1 MSVKPKYS
9 VIIPAKNGMPY
20 LKYCLLS
27 ALASDSLDLE
37 VIVSLDGSLDESE
50 KFLSEIQDSRLRII
64 RPAPGLSM
72 SEHWDFAQLQ
82 AAGDWQLFVGQDD
95 LLMNGYTDAFES
107 LTKIAADRNIDI
119 VVARRAYIAWPP
131 LGNAKL
137 KALQYWES
145 GDIQTRNSNEF
156 AAKALLSKISYHEGP
171 QMYTTTLV
179 SEKLI
184 SKIRESN
191 GGRLVLGH
199 PQDAYLAAS
208 LLKESRDFLFSGRPF
223 SLVGSS
229 VKSAGLAIISMK
241 ADSEVSELANEY
253 LGSVTNSRDLSYKSS
268 VDFKHAVNS
277 RYFIDAL
284 AQVWPE
290 ILKTKKLR
298 NPFFRICMDSLAWS
312 IFVKNRKPGIVASE
326 MFYFPGLNWAKRIV
340 GVFFISGEIISSL
353 LRSLAASVLS
363 KIQYPKMSFTSI
375 NFVEDHDQLF
385 KLAMALRVSRAQAGE

>member
-20 LKYCLLS
+20 LKYCLFS
-27 ALASDSLDLE
+27 ALASDSLHLE

-95 LLMNGYTDAFES
+95 LLMNGYMDAFES
-107 LTKIAADRNIDI
+107 LTKIAADRHIDI

-145 GDIQTRNSNEF
+145 GDIETRNSNEF

-284 AQVWPE
+284 AHVWPE

-340 GVFFISGEIISSL
+340 GVFFISGEIILSL

-363 KIQYPKMSFTSI
+363 KIQYPKMNFTSI

>member
-27 ALASDSLDLE
+27 ALASDYLHLE

-95 LLMNGYTDAFES
+95 LLMNGYMDAFES

-145 GDIQTRNSNEF
+145 GDIETRNSNEF

-253 LGSVTNSRDLSYKSS
+253 LGSVNNSSDLSYKSS

-284 AQVWPE
+284 AHVWPE
-290 ILKTKKLR
+290 ILKTRKFR
-298 NPFFRICMDSLAWS
+298 NPFFRIGVDSLAWS
-312 IFVKNRKPGIVASE
+312 IFVKNKKLGIVASE

-340 GVFFISGEIISSL
+340 GVFFISGEIILSL

-363 KIQYPKMSFTSI
+363 KIQYPKMNFTSI
-375 NFVEDHDQLF
+375 NFVEDHDELF
-385 KLAMALRVSRAQAGE
+385 KLAMALRASRAQAGE